1 MPAFATQ
8 LRQLRTARGLSL
20 SEVGRLI
27 GMAAPNLSVALNGKQ
42 DVRASTLDAI
52 ATALD
57 AEWVLV
63 PREHLAEIQRIVA
76 GKAQG
81 PDRAAPTSVD
91 LLLGDDHG

>member
-1 MPAFATQ
+1 MSFLPLQ
-8 LRQLRTARGLSL
+8 LRSLRKHRGLSL
-20 SEVGRLI
+20 TDIGRTI
-27 GMAAPNLSVALNGKQ
+27 GMASSNLSVALSGKQ

-63 PREHLAEIQRIVA
+63 PKEHLAEVRQTLA
-76 GKAQG
+76 GKAAG

-91 LLLGDDHG
+91 LLLGDES